1 MRSKKENVL
10 DAKEEA
16 RADLSPASQLLTTD
30 APVDSQNK
38 APEFTE
44 RQRQE
49 IAEEVARQVA
59 RSGAI
64 PITLSQEAMASP
76 IRPFDPTAPRIEF
89 TLKNPKTG
97 GWSMRKVSDP
107 EDPILDKVELLG
119 WRVSLVIPDKS
130 SIRMDINR
138 ARGILRAGV

>member
-16 RADLSPASQLLTTD
+16 RAELSPASTLLMKD
-30 APVDSQNK
+30 APVDTQNK
-38 APEFTE
+38 VPEFSAL
-44 RQRQE
+44 QRQA

-59 RSGAI
+59 QSGAV
-64 PITLSQEAMASP
+64 PITLAQEAMASP
-76 IRPFDPTAPRIEF
+76 LRPFDPTAPRIEF

-119 WRVSLVIPDKS
+119 WRVSLVVPGKS